1 MTQLQNLSKEKNFL
15 RKTMWSFLFGSGV
28 CFTMERMMGPGMVNM
43 MIAAAKELYPDDP
56 EKQIELCQNHCIFF
70 NTQPT
75 VGIIV
80 PGIVLGLEMERAKT
94 NEIPNELIQ
103 SVKTAL
109 AGPFAGIGDSL
120 IQGLLIP
127 ILLSIAISLSD
138 GGSVIGVLFLIGA
151 YFLICYPLTW
161 SLFKTGVQMGINGA
175 ERIISSGIKDRL
187 ISAVEIL
194 GILVVG
200 AVTASTANVTT
211 GLSFTF
217 GELVIDVQSLL
228 DKVYPGLLTIVALGG
243 TLWLIRK
250 KKVTPLKIMGLFLIL
265 STIGYFTGILV

>member
-1 MTQLQNLSKEKNFL
+1 
-15 RKTMWSFLFGSGV
+15 
-28 CFTMERMMGPGMVNM
+28 
-43 MIAAAKELYPDDP
+43 
-56 EKQIELCQNHCIFF
+56 
-70 NTQPT
+70 
-75 VGIIV
+75 
-80 PGIVLGLEMERAKT
+80 
-94 NEIPNELIQ
+94 
-103 SVKTAL
+103 
-109 AGPFAGIGDSL
+109 
-120 IQGLLIP
+120 
-127 ILLSIAISLSD
+127 
-138 GGSVIGVLFLIGA
+138 
-151 YFLICYPLTW
+151 
-161 SLFKTGVQMGINGA
+161 MGINGA

-228 DKVYPGLLTIVALGG
+228 DKVYPGLLTMVALGG

-265 STIGYFTGILV
+265 STIGYFTGILA